1 MARGSFAWR
10 KLTEYLDENRD
21 AFNNDTTNRTNILDL
36 ASHYPY
42 NPERWRIYVDG
53 TRQFPSYGSVPQY
66 THDVDRHLLQPNEGE
81 TVAFESAERPRYV
94 VGYELEATF
103 AHTVNQALTQGDRV
117 RVGAFDGAD
126 GWYAEHR
133 GGDHAATEVD
143 LMVKRAGTVVAKSE
157 NQLLERPLTEFTRF
171 ALQTGWYSVTRQ
183 MWRQSF
189 PAESPA
195 TGADEYTQHNPLIG
209 TTAIPHQ
216 RGSRVGNLPVRFE
229 VTASDTTTDLV
240 LRAGSAAQVNLGTT
254 TPLQR
259 TKFAVTTDTITSA
272 GSWVPLRVYR
282 IDPDRDIINTQ
293 LDTVSIVEFP
303 QGETVQILVQS
314 YSKLNVADANG
325 NALTDSN
332 YGVLPEFNPQNNVL
346 ETSTDVAQAADDTG
360 TLQSTID
367 DPGGFQIG
375 RDILAAGSGPEATG
389 DVPNLTNIKRPL
401 YADDVFVVFG
411 KSATTGDVSYQIQ
424 FEQDW

>member
-21 AFNNDTTNRTNILDL
+21 AFDNDTTNRTNILDL

-42 NPERWRIYVDG
+42 SPERWRIFVDG
-53 TRQFPSYGSVPQY
+53 TRQFPSYDSVPQY
-66 THDVDRHLLQPNEGE
+66 THDSDRHLLQPAAGE
-81 TVAFESAERPRYV
+81 TVVFESAEKPRYV

-103 AHTVNQALTQGDRV
+103 AHTVNQPLSPGDRV
-117 RVGAFDGAD
+117 RVGAFDGED

-133 GGDHAATEVD
+133 GDHAATEID
-143 LMVKRAGTVVAKSE
+143 LMVKRNGSVVARSE
-157 NQLLERPLTEFTRF
+157 NQSLERPLTEFTRF

-183 MWRQSF
+183 EWHQSF
-189 PAESPA
+189 PAQSSA
-195 TGADEYTQHNPLIG
+195 TGEDEYEQQNPQIG

-216 RGSRVGNLPVRFE
+216 RGSRVGNVPIHFE

-259 TKFAVTTDTITSA
+259 TKFAVTTDNIDTA
-272 GSWVPLRVYR
+272 GTWVPLRVYR
-282 IDPDRDIINTQ
+282 VDPDRDIINIQ

-303 QGETVQILVQS
+303 QGETVEILVQA

-325 NALTDSN
+325 NELTDSN
-332 YGVLPEFNPQNNVL
+332 YSVLPEFNAQNNAL
-346 ETSTDVAQAADDTG
+346 QTSTDVEQVADDTG
-360 TLQSTID
+360 TLQTTID
-367 DPGGFQIG
+367 SPGGFQIG

-411 KSATTGDVSYQIQ
+411 KTASTGDVSYQIQ

>member
-10 KLTEYLDENRD
+10 RLTEYLDKNRD
-21 AFNNDTTNRTNILDL
+21 AFDNETTNRTNILDL

-42 NPERWRIYVDG
+42 SPERWRIFVDG
-53 TRQFPSYGSVPQY
+53 TRQFPSYNSVPQY
-66 THDVDRHLLQPNEGE
+66 THDDDRHLLQPAAGE
-81 TVAFESAERPRYV
+81 TVVFESAEKPRYV

-103 AHTVNQALTQGDRV
+103 AHTVNQALTSGDRV
-117 RVGAFDGAD
+117 RVGAYDGED

-133 GGDHAATEVD
+133 GDHAAKEVD
-143 LMVKRAGTVVAKSE
+143 LMVRRAGNVVARSE
-157 NQLLERPLTEFTRF
+157 DQLLERPLTKFTRF

-183 MWRQSF
+183 EWRQSF
-189 PAESPA
+189 PAQSPA
-195 TGADEYTQHNPLIG
+195 TGSDEYKQQNPQIG
-209 TTAIPHQ
+209 TTAIPDQ
-216 RGSRVGNLPVRFE
+216 RGSRVGNVPIHFE

-259 TKFAVTTDTITSA
+259 TKFAVTTDNIDTA
-272 GSWVPLRVYR
+272 GTWVPLRVYR
-282 IDPDRDIINTQ
+282 VDPDRDIINTQ

-303 QGETVQILVQS
+303 QGETVQVLVQA

-325 NALTDSN
+325 NQLTDSN
-332 YGVLPEFNPQNNVL
+332 FEVLPEFNAQNNAL
-346 ETSTDVAQAADDTG
+346 QTSTDVEQVADDTG
-360 TLQSTID
+360 TLQTTID
-367 DPGGFQIG
+367 SPGGFQIG

-401 YADDVFVVFG
+401 YADDLFVVFG
-411 KSATTGDVSYQIQ
+411 KTASTGDVSYQIQ

>member
-1 MARGSFAWR
+1 
-10 KLTEYLDENRD
+10 
-21 AFNNDTTNRTNILDL
+21 
-36 ASHYPY
+36 
-42 NPERWRIYVDG
+42 
-53 TRQFPSYGSVPQY
+53 
-66 THDVDRHLLQPNEGE
+66 
-81 TVAFESAERPRYV
+81 

-103 AHTVNQALTQGDRV
+103 AHTVNQALTSGDRV
-117 RVGAFDGAD
+117 RVGAYNGAD

-133 GGDHAATEVD
+133 GDHAATEVD
-143 LMVKRAGTVVAKSE
+143 LMVKRAGNVVAKSE
-157 NQLLERPLTEFTRF
+157 DQSLERPLTKFTRF

-183 MWRQSF
+183 EWRQSF
-189 PAESPA
+189 PAQSPRN
-195 TGADEYTQHNPLIG
+195 GSDEYEQHNPLIG
-209 TTAIPHQ
+209 TTAIPDQ
-216 RGSRVGNLPVRFE
+216 RGSRVGNLPIHFE

-259 TKFAVTTDTITSA
+259 TKFALTTDNIDTAST
-272 GSWVPLRVYR
+272 WVPLRVYR

-303 QGETVQILVQS
+303 QGETVQVLVQA

-325 NALTDSN
+325 NQLTDSN
-332 YGVLPEFNPQNNVL
+332 FEVLPEFNPQNNVL
-346 ETSTDVAQAADDTG
+346 QTSTDVEQAVDDTG
-360 TLQSTID
+360 TLQTTID
-367 DPGGFQIG
+367 SPGGFQIG

-401 YADDVFVVFG
+401 YADDLFVIFG
-411 KSATTGDVSYQIQ
+411 KTASTGDVSYQIQ